1 MRSSALRL
9 RMVRFGSGTAFKR
22 DLMKDCYWPEYG
34 TPVKVGSVPLRDL
47 PNPPSAY
54 GDPTPVEANGS
65 TFWTL
70 LHPRRIHHFGLTPS
84 HCQSPGTQMNVAPAL
99 ATWPSPGN
107 GRW

>member
-1 MRSSALRL
+1 MSGSDTALKRNCVEVRSPQKSGCSTYFRL
-9 RMVRFGSGTAFKR
+9 
-22 DLMKDCYWPEYG
+22 
-34 TPVKVGSVPLRDL
+34 VPLRDL

-70 LHPRRIHHFGLTPS
+70 LHPRRIRHFGLTPS
-84 HCQSPGTQMNVAPAL
+84 HCLSPGTQMNAAAAL
-99 ATWPSPGN
+99 AKWPSPGN